1 MGRLDAL
8 AETQYGQRKRLVDT
22 AAAHCVVRWQQV
34 PPRMRGTPACNLR
47 VIMVLME
54 MRDDEINLLPLSV
67 VQKKFQFALGVAPII
82 EDDKAILLFGHK
94 TAVSDIV

>member
-1 MGRLDAL
+1 MGSFDAL

-22 AAAHCVVRWQQV
+22 AAAHSVVRWQQV
-34 PPRMRGTPACNLR
+34 PPRMRGTPSRNIW
-47 VIMVLME
+47 VIVVLME
-54 MRDDEINLLPLSV
+54 MGDDEINLLPFGV